1 MPTTKA
7 ITPLEQK
14 AFDDACNLYYLRIL
28 EGVEKYLEPANQ
40 WWPIATLCAVAI
52 DAMAAATS
60 VDGVSTRTI
69 YIAFIKRCPALY
81 EYAPFAERFYASLRS
96 GLVHSLIPKHSPVK
110 QQKSKKPKK
119 PKKKIQKRYR
129 PAALESDFK
138 PPHLNADPSLPRRD
152 YLVVSVPHLL
162 ACTKQMFSDFRTG
175 PIKRPQ
181 RRFMKRFVQQIWDD
195 TSSGLVPKP

>member
-1 MPTTKA
+1 MRAT
-7 ITPLEQK
+7 TPLEQQ
-14 AFDDACNLYYLRIL
+14 AFDAACNLYYLRIF
-28 EGVEKYLEPANQ
+28 EGVEKYLEPAEQ

-60 VDGVSTRTI
+60 VDGVSTRTT
-69 YIAFIKRCPALY
+69 YINFIKSCPALHQ
-81 EYAPFAERFYASLRS
+81 YAPFADRFYASLRS
-96 GLVHSLIPKHSPVK
+96 GLVHSLIPKHSPAK
-110 QQKSKKPKK
+110 QKISKKPNKPRKK
-119 PKKKIQKRYR
+119 MPKRYR

-138 PPHLNADPSLPRRD
+138 PPHVNADPLLPRRD

-162 ACTKQMFSDFRTG
+162 ACTKQMLSDFRSG

-195 TSSGLVPKP
+195 TASGLVPKP